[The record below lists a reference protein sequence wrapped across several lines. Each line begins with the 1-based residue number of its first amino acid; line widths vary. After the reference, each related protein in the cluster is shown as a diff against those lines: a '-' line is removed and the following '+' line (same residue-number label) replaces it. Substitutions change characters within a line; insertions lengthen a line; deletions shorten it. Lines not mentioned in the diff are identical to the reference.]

1 MWPLQTCSNLFT
13 RDPLPEKDILSNF
26 DFFAKILR
34 LNILFSVSRG
44 HFYWFLVHFYTF
56 YGLKMEID
64 MWFKIR
70 IWVIFKTSWHFL
82 NNFYFCSPVQVSFS
96 CTNKLATSHE
106 VFYIS
111 IEHNNEEL
119 VFSDDSLTSIYDT
132 SIENF
137 EKGRVNLNFS
147 SMVTN
152 THKM

>member
-1 MWPLQTCSNLFT
+1 MAQHNAGKHSCF
-13 RDPLPEKDILSNF
+13 
-26 DFFAKILR
+26 
-34 LNILFSVSRG
+34 
-44 HFYWFLVHFYTF
+44 
-56 YGLKMEID
+56 
-64 MWFKIR
+64 
-70 IWVIFKTSWHFL
+70 
-82 NNFYFCSPVQVSFS
+82 PVQVSFS

-152 THKM
+152 TQNM